1 MVSKACV
8 VGAYQT
14 KLEELARLP
23 EMDLTVVVPPYWRD
37 EQGAVELERR
47 HTEGYDLVVE
57 PMAFNG
63 S

>member
-1 MVSKACV
+1 MRVLMVSKACV

-23 EMDLTVVVPPYWRD
+23 EVDLTVVVPPYWRD
-37 EQGAVELERR
+37 EQGVVELER
-47 HTEGYDLVVE
+47 
-57 PMAFNG
+57 G